1 MRTAQDPRALEVMAA
16 KGQLSRKRPTCLNLL
31 KNRVQPYKVL
41 LQKPYKA
48 DEQLILICLQ
58 RHLFSAARKEC
69 AEKK

>member
-1 MRTAQDPRALEVMAA
+1 MAA

-31 KNRVQPYKVL
+31 KNRVQPYKVM

-48 DEQLILICLQ
+48 EQLILICLQ